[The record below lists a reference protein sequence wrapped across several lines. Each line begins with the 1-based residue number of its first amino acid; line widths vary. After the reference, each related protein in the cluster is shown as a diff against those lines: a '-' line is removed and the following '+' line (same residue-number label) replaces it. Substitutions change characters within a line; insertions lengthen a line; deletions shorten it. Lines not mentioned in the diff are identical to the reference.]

1 MMMTLKNTAL
11 QLMFTVG
18 PFACVHQDVAV
29 DVKLMYGRRLLRQ
42 LFFIQNMTQVRLRA
56 RMHCTEIR
64 VQTEYLVKEVSG
76 ISIHHSRG
84 ATPGHTDNQRDIGIQ
99 SSE

>member
-1 MMMTLKNTAL
+1 MSGRRRCLADAAGL
-11 QLMFTVG
+11 TVH
-18 PFACVHQDVAV
+18 VVDV

-64 VQTEYLVKEVSG
+64 VQTEYLVKGVSG

-99 SSE
+99 SSEYILLKV